1 MRLLK
6 HFLKKIICYYRWIPF
21 VFRRADFY
29 RRFVL
34 VTAADKTHF
43 KSLLQFL
50 TSAHKYEADS
60 FIIVYDL
67 GFQENQKNEIRNR
80 FKSVE
85 LRPFLYEHYPDYF
98 NIKINAGEYA
108 WKPIIIKSVMDEFK
122 SSICWMDAGNIIT
135 SKLTKI
141 RKVIDAVGLYSPQ
154 SAGSVKEWTHP
165 KTLAYLNA
173 SNQLLEKINLCASC
187 VCVNYHNHHARRLIN
202 QWADYALKKDC
213 IAPNGSDRSNHRQ
226 DQAVLTL
233 LFHQSGLAKHYLSNP
248 NFLRYL
254 DLKIHQDID

>member
-67 GFQENQKNEIRNR
+67 GFQENQKMRLEI
-80 FKSVE
+80 V
-85 LRPFLYEHYPDYF
+85 
-98 NIKINAGEYA
+98 
-108 WKPIIIKSVMDEFK
+108 
-122 SSICWMDAGNIIT
+122 
-135 SKLTKI
+135 SKM
-141 RKVIDAVGLYSPQ
+141 
-154 SAGSVKEWTHP
+154 
-165 KTLAYLNA
+165 LN
-173 SNQLLEKINLCASC
+173 
-187 VCVNYHNHHARRLIN
+187 
-202 QWADYALKKDC
+202 
-213 IAPNGSDRSNHRQ
+213 
-226 DQAVLTL
+226 
-233 LFHQSGLAKHYLSNP
+233 
-248 NFLRYL
+248 
-254 DLKIHQDID
+254 